1 MRSTTVWLS
10 IGTRRFSKQAT
21 MPGGNDVPQCT
32 IISQKSIQK
41 DEKTTEIDV
50 VFRFVHA
57 TYDES
62 GMDFFENALCRLI
75 RKIAKE
81 SGNGATRVSATMINH
96 RSQRYY
102 AGVAAA
108 KLDDLAPSDVGF
120 QLVDMD
126 FICRCFPDPMSLR
139 ISK

>member
-1 MRSTTVWLS
+1 
-10 IGTRRFSKQAT
+10 
-21 MPGGNDVPQCT
+21 MPGSNDVPQCK
-32 IISQKSIQK
+32 IISQKSTKK
-41 DEKTTEIDV
+41 DAKTTEIDV

-81 SGNGATRVSATMINH
+81 AGTGATRVSATMINH
-96 RSQRYY
+96 RSQVYY
-102 AGVAAA
+102 AGVMDV
-108 KLDDLAPSDVGF
+108 KLDDLVPSDVGF
-120 QLVDMD
+120 HFGEMD